1 VLPGRPFLNSP
12 SEGIEPAV
20 CAESFAM
27 IFDQLMYFF
36 IRSALSLFRFFLD
49 PLEEAKRAPLF

>member
-1 VLPGRPFLNSP
+1 LNSP

-36 IRSALSLFRFFLD
+36 IRSALSLFRFLLD